1 MLAAMSS
8 QMWRSVVEL
17 TPIKHI
23 CIGYLAPP
31 RVVRRRRAGAKF
43 STVPST
49 SSPRRPPAPPVG
61 RAILAAIA
69 VRHRMREP
77 PILFT
82 GRHQGASGR
91 RVSMGVNSTNGDLV
105 AVAGRTSATKRVTAV
120 VHHLAGLDGE
130 EGKKRCE

>member
-1 MLAAMSS
+1 
-8 QMWRSVVEL
+8 MWRSVVEL

-23 CIGYLAPP
+23 CIGYLAPAAAV
-31 RVVRRRRAGAKF
+31 RIVVVVVGGKIFNGALHFVAGQAAVVAGAGACKG
-43 STVPST
+43 V
-49 SSPRRPPAPPVG
+49 
-61 RAILAAIA
+61 AILAAIA